1 MNTELDEIVI
11 NWPESKDDMYLFA
24 LKNKNNGSIQ
34 FTSNSV
40 YNISVN
46 ENEQLLSI
54 PSKEDLGDFSDL
66 FSCLKDKFMKEHEQW
81 FEEKFTD
88 AMLDDLFKNYL
99 KPNISENCID
109 LKIVVVENVLE
120 ELKKCSIDEN
130 ICSIIPTF
138 LFDRIELSIEDN
150 IMNCIVVLD
159 SFKSLEDVV
168 KSSGN
173 ENNKPDVQ
181 EEEVNEEE
189 EEVNEEEEKVNE
201 EEEKV
206 NEEEVQ
212 EEKVNEEKV
221 QEEKVNEEKVQ
232 EEEVMQEIEPTIN
245 EEETLEELNFDTSNL
260 DDSEIKLN
268 VEDYLIIY
276 NHILGQIKENKIREI
291 ETICNEKNINMEVVD
306 YDEIFNNS
314 DDEYLSS
321 DENSEISDEETSLN

>member
-24 LKNKNNGSIQ
+24 LKNKNNNSIQ

-54 PSKEDLGDFSDL
+54 PSKEDLRCFSDL

-88 AMLDDLFKNYL
+88 AMLDELFKNYL
-99 KPNISENCID
+99 KPNTSENCID
-109 LKIVVVENVLE
+109 LKIVIVEKVLE

-130 ICSIIPTF
+130 NCSIIPTF

-168 KSSGN
+168 KSSEN
-173 ENNKPDVQ
+173 ENIKP
-181 EEEVNEEE
+181 
-189 EEVNEEEEKVNE
+189 
-201 EEEKV
+201 
-206 NEEEVQ
+206 EVQ
-212 EEKVNEEKV
+212 EQEV
-221 QEEKVNEEKVQ
+221 QEQEVQ
-232 EEEVMQEIEPTIN
+232 EQEVQEQEVKEEEFMQQVEPVIN

-291 ETICNEKNINMEVVD
+291 ETICNEKKINMEVVD

-321 DENSEISDEETSLN
+321 EENSEMSDEETSLN